1 MSGKILYGEPL
12 GIELHRAVFV
22 SGKATD
28 REEVL
33 DDVTGNMRYD
43 GPGMTMSP
51 AEVIGRVDPL
61 PIDMEVGKVGLWG
74 WGKATALGSGVV
86 RNELPESEI

>member
-1 MSGKILYGEPL
+1 
-12 GIELHRAVFV
+12 
-22 SGKATD
+22 
-28 REEVL
+28 
-33 DDVTGNMRYD
+33 
-43 GPGMTMSP
+43 MSP